1 MKPHGDEKV
10 ERGLKNDFVLNN
22 VYLFT
27 LCNCKFVISFSYRES
42 TPEGSPLSQ
51 IIETG
56 LNRPRFAADCLNIFL
71 KEIKIN
77 LQQGWNK
84 HPVMLMIDG
93 VNTLFQ
99 ERTFVSK
106 TIPRRK
112 SNLRITPKYLQDAC
126 SPDELGLCVALKHL
140 LKSDY
145 KNSCVVS
152 SVDRKLRLNMNR
164 RVHGRSTKKYWNIN
178 ATDFKPN
185 TVPDYPFVLLGDHG
199 WQHMHPFIPIET
211 TNYTPGEL
219 DVMIDYYTDK
229 RFVT

>member
-1 MKPHGDEKV
+1 MSEHY
-10 ERGLKNDFVLNN
+10 ERP
-22 VYLFT
+22 
-27 LCNCKFVISFSYRES
+27 CNCKFVISFSYRES

-112 SNLRITPKYLQDAC
+112 SNLRITPKYLKDFF
-126 SPDELGLCVALKHL
+126 P
-140 LKSDY
+140 
-145 KNSCVVS
+145 
-152 SVDRKLRLNMNR
+152 
-164 RVHGRSTKKYWNIN
+164 RSK
-178 ATDFKPN
+178 
-185 TVPDYPFVLLGDHG
+185 
-199 WQHMHPFIPIET
+199 
-211 TNYTPGEL
+211 
-219 DVMIDYYTDK
+219 
-229 RFVT
+229 